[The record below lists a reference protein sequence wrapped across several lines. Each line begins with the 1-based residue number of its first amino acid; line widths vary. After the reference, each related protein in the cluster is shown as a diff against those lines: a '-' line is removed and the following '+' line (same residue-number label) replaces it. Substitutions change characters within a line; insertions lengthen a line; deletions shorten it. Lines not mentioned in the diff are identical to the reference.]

1 MPKVHN
7 IGKTRFV
14 QLFRLPADWKG
25 KHVVRGYTQEIEEPF
40 RTSTPLMLRLP
51 FYRVL
56 VLGKWT
62 GSQPDEETA
71 LNSAMQGRVLKDE
84 DFEEGWTPP
93 AVKAGEADSWDW
105 DV

>member
-7 IGKTRFV
+7 IGKNHFV
-14 QLFRLPADWKG
+14 QFFRFPANWG
-25 KHVVRGYTQEIEEPF
+25 KKFIVRGETQEIEEPF

-62 GSQPDEETA
+62 GYQPDEETA
-71 LNSAMQGRVLKDE
+71 LNNAMHGRVLKDE
-84 DFEEGWTPP
+84 DFEEGWQAP
-93 AVKAGEADSWDW
+93 AYQVAEADIWDW
-105 DV
+105 DY

>member
-7 IGKTRFV
+7 IGKNHFV
-14 QLFRLPADWKG
+14 QYFRLPADWKG
-25 KHVVRGYTQEIEEPF
+25 KFMVRGETQEIEEPF

-62 GSQPDEETA
+62 GYQPDEETA

-84 DFEEGWTPP
+84 DFQEGWTAP
-93 AVKAGEADSWDW
+93 AYKTPNEDIWDW

>member
-7 IGKTRFV
+7 IGKNHFV
-14 QLFRLPADWKG
+14 QLFRFPAQWG
-25 KHVVRGYTQEIEEPF
+25 NRVVVRGNTQEIDFPF
-40 RTSTPLMLRLP
+40 RTSRPLMLRLP

-93 AVKAGEADSWDW
+93 AVKARETDSYDW

>member
-7 IGKTRFV
+7 IGKRRFI
-14 QLFRLPADWKG
+14 QFFRLPADWKG
-25 KHVVRGYTQEIEEPF
+25 KLVVRGYTQEIQEPF
-40 RTSTPLMLRLP
+40 RTSAPLMLRLP

-71 LNSAMQGRVLKDE
+71 LHNAMQGRVLKDE
-84 DFEEGWTPP
+84 DFQEGWVP
-93 AVKAGEADSWDW
+93 AAYKAREESLDDW
-105 DV
+105 DC